1 MTEPIKTTVVRY
13 KCPHCNRHH
22 SKRKAAVEHIAR
34 CFLNPANR
42 TCRTCKF
49 HCQAYFSAPTDWCE
63 PGRQCACND
72 MDEHCAVQ
80 DVETEAFPVVA
91 CPLWE
96 LAEGRSS

>member
-1 MTEPIKTTVVRY
+1 VSDPIPTTVKRW
-13 KCPHCNRHH
+13 KCPHCNRHESRK
-22 SKRKAAVEHIAR
+22 SKAVAHIGR

-63 PGRQCACND
+63 PGRRCGCND
-72 MDEHCAVQ
+72 MEEHCAA
-80 DVETEAFPVVA
+80 DGGEAIEVFPVIG

-96 LAEGRSS
+96 LAVAS